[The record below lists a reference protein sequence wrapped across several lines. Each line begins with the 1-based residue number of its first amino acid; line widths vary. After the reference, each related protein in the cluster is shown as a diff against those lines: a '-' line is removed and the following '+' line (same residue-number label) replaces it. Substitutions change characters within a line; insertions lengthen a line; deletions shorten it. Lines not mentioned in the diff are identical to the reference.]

1 MTGVAGSENTAP
13 SGGVGL
19 GLGQN
24 GIGRVA
30 APLREQVVT
39 LIRQAILDFRL
50 KPGQRLVERELIE
63 QLGVSRTTIRE
74 VLRQL
79 TTEGLVTVIPQK
91 GAIVTA
97 PSAEEA
103 ADIYEMRAALEAL
116 AVRRFVERATAEEV
130 GRLRASYAA
139 MQQVLEADGDIQAH
153 LAAKDHFY
161 GVLLASS
168 PSIEQVLGGL
178 QARVRMLRAT
188 SLGAPG
194 RRAEAVA
201 EIGILMDAIEAR
213 DADRAAEACI
223 QHVRRAASTG
233 LARLGE
239 GEDRDPALLGG
250 A

>member
-1 MTGVAGSENTAP
+1 
-13 SGGVGL
+13 
-19 GLGQN
+19 
-24 GIGRVA
+24 
-30 APLREQVVT
+30 VT
-39 LIRQAILDFRL
+39 LIRQAILDFQL

-116 AVRRFVERATAEEV
+116 AVRRFVERATTEEIA
-130 GRLRASYAA
+130 RLRSVYES
-139 MQQVLEADGDIQAH
+139 MQQVLEADGDIHAH
-153 LAAKDHFY
+153 LAAKDAFY
-161 GVLLASS
+161 AVLLASS

-178 QARVRMLRAT
+178 QARVRLLRAT

-201 EIGILMDAIEAR
+201 EIGALVEAIEDR
-213 DADRAAEACI
+213 DTERAAEACI
-223 QHVRRAASTG
+223 LHVRRAASTG
-233 LARLGE
+233 LSRLRQLDDE
-239 GEDRDPALLGG
+239 GSVPLTRD
-250 A
+250 